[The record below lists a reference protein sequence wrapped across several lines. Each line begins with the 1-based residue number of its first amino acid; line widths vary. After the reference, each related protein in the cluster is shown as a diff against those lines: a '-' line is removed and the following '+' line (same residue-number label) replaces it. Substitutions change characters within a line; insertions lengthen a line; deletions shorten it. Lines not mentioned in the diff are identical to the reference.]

1 MATVTLQYFDGC
13 PHWHETEALLHE
25 ALLIVGQ
32 EYERI
37 ELQTVETV
45 ADAVRAGFIGS
56 PTILIDG
63 MDPFAVDG
71 SQPGLACRL
80 YSTPAGLRGCP
91 TLEQLLTVLRR

>member
-13 PHWHETEALLHE
+13 PNWVQTEARLNE
-25 ALLIVGQ
+25 ALALVGMDDVQ
-32 EYERI
+32 IER
-37 ELQTVETV
+37 QQVATV

-71 SQPGLACRL
+71 AQPGLACRV
-80 YSTPAGLRGCP
+80 YSTPDGLRGSP